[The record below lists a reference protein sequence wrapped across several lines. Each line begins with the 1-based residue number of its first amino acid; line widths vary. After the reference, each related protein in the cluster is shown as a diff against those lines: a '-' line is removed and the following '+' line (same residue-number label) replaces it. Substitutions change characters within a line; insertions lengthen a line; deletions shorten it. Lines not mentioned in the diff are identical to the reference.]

1 MKYFT
6 KEWHGGGWNGFRLEQ
21 TRDAYFRRLAAI
33 RLSFPPVVSR
43 LATEVDVQD
52 GLIKKVRYRN
62 RRPYLLHLSLKCGG
76 PFQGYEDVDLIYSDV
91 VVSDEDLVSLEL
103 LAEIRDVEML
113 ADEVDMGP
121 PGQFVHRILFSDYDD
136 IAIGFKTVA
145 IQKKP
150 SHGRR
155 FARDPMPFAIVSG
168 RKGNV
173 H

>member
-33 RLSFPPVVSR
+33 RLSFPDAVSR
-43 LATEVDVQD
+43 LATEVDLQN
-52 GLIKKVRYRN
+52 GLIKKVRFRN
-62 RRPYLLHLSLKCGG
+62 RRPYLLYLSLRCGG
-76 PFQGYEDVDLIYSDV
+76 AFQGYEDVDLVYHDV

-103 LAEIRDVEML
+103 LAEIRGVEML
-113 ADEVDMGP
+113 ADEVDVGP
-121 PGQFVHRILFSDYDD
+121 PGEYVHRILFSDYDD
-136 IAIGFKTVA
+136 IAIGFRTVG

-150 SHGRR
+150 SIGRR
-155 FARDPMPFAIVSG
+155 FAKDPTPFAIVSG
-168 RKGNV
+168 QSGSV